1 MPIKTLLFDLDGTLV
16 NSKKGIINSVC
27 FALNKMGYPIPDENI
42 LERFIG
48 PPLNDSFSK
57 YCGMDQKQSIEAIKC
72 YREYYSVSGLFEC
85 ELYPEVLDTLSDLKC
100 KGYSLFIAT
109 SKPEVYTKRIAD
121 RLGILSFFDGIVGS
135 ELSGERVRKK
145 DVISHLLDSYSL
157 DKTEVVMIGDT
168 PFDILPTH
176 DIGIYSI
183 AVSYGFGLKDELNAS
198 NPSSIVSSFSQIP
211 KAIQDLGGV

>member
-27 FALNKMGYPIPDENI
+27 FALNKMGYPIPNENI

-85 ELYPEVLDTLSDLKC
+85 ELYPEVLDTLSHLKC

-121 RLGILSFFDGIVGS
+121 RLGIQSFFDGIVGS

-211 KAIQDLGGV
+211 EAIQDLGGV